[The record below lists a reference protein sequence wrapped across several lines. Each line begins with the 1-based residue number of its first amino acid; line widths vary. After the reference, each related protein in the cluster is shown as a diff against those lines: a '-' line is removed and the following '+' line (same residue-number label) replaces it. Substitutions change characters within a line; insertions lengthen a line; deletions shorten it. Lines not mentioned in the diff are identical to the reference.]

1 MIDLLTIT
9 FRDLLNPDFYI
20 NNGGLWV
27 LVFIIFAETGL
38 LLGFFLPGDSLL
50 FVAGIYTNQLAAY
63 LFDTGSDF
71 FNLVLITILI
81 TIAGVLGNFA
91 GFWFGRKS
99 GPLLYNR
106 KDSFFFK
113 KHYIEDAKGFY
124 DKHGGSA

>member
-50 FVAGIYTNQLAAY
+50 FVAGGYIKQLAAY
-63 LFDTGSDF
+63 IFDTHSDF
-71 FNLVLITILI
+71 LNVLII
-81 TIAGVLGNFA
+81 TLLVSVAGILGNFA
-91 GFWFGRKS
+91 GYWFGYKS
-99 GPLLYNR
+99 GPLLYKR

-113 KHYIEDAKGFY
+113 KHYIDDASAFY
-124 DKHGGSA
+124 